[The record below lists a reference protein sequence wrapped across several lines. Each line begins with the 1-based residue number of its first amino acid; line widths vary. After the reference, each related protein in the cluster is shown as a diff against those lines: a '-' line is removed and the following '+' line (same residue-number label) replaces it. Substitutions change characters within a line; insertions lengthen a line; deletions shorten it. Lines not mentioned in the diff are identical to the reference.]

1 MAEHIDFAGANDVV
15 LVTGMMVEWH
25 IYEYEHLPGINRSLQ
40 CRAAARHFEQR
51 SGSRDASAGRH
62 E

>member
-1 MAEHIDFAGANDVV
+1 MPEHIGFAVADDVV
-15 LVTGMMVEWH
+15 LLTGMMVEWH
-25 IYEYEHLPGINRSLQ
+25 IYKYEHLPGINLSFQ
-40 CRAAARHFEQR
+40 CGAAARHFERR